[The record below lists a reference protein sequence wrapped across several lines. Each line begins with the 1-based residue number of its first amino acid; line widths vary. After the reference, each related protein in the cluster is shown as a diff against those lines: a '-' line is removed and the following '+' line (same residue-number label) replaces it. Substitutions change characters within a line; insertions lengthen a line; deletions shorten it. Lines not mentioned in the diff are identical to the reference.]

1 MYDKMAISAYIL
13 KIVEND
19 PFLRLQMIAK
29 ERFRPRTGIKYLVI
43 GAPPLVFQDIAL
55 PPLCHPSALKLVTAL
70 SQIICKVELFFN
82 MCQLHYHLVAMFP
95 PVSASTQARLSKP

>member
-1 MYDKMAISAYIL
+1 MAISGYIL

-29 ERFRPRTGIKYLVI
+29 KRFRPRTGIKYLVI
-43 GAPPLVFQDIAL
+43 SALPLVFQHIVL
-55 PPLCHPSALKLVTAL
+55 PPLCHPSALKLVTA
-70 SQIICKVELFFN
+70 QIICKVELFFN

>member
-1 MYDKMAISAYIL
+1 MAISAYIL

-29 ERFRPRTGIKYLVI
+29 KRLRPRTGIKYLVI
-43 GAPPLVFQDIAL
+43 DALPLVFQHIVL

-70 SQIICKVELFFN
+70 SQIICKVELLLN
-82 MCQLHYHLVAMFP
+82 MCQLHYHLITMFP
-95 PVSASTQARLSKP
+95 PVSASTQVRLSKPRRR